1 MSQSL
6 TSSTSDNLALPETL
20 CDLQATIAEAGPTAT
35 GILWRLAESGRQLD
49 ANLVRLAPNEGVG
62 RHAEPDLDVLL
73 IVVAG
78 AGTMASDVG
87 ELALSEGAVT
97 WMPRHSARS
106 IAAGAEGLAYV
117 TVHRRRPGMQ
127 IRSRPD
133 HLPPPPPPHR

>member
-1 MSQSL
+1 MSQPL
-6 TSSTSDNLALPETL
+6 TSSTPEDLALPEML
-20 CDLQATIAEAGPTAT
+20 CDLDEIIAKAGSSAT
-35 GILWRLAESGRQLD
+35 GILWCLAESGRQLD
-49 ANLVRLAPNEGVG
+49 ANLVRLPPNEGVG

-78 AGTMASDVG
+78 AGTMTSEVG
-87 ELALSEGAVT
+87 ELALSEGTVT
-97 WMPRHSARS
+97 WMPRGSARS
-106 IAAGAEGLAYV
+106 LAAGAEGLCYV

>member
-1 MSQSL
+1 MSQPL
-6 TSSTSDNLALPETL
+6 TSRTSEDVALPEIL
-20 CDLQATIAEAGPTAT
+20 CDLDEIIAEAGSSGT
-35 GILWRLAESGRQLD
+35 GILWRLAENGRQLD

-78 AGTMASDVG
+78 AGTMTSDVG
-87 ELALSEGAVT
+87 DLALSEGRVT
-97 WMPRHSARS
+97 WMPRSSARS
-106 IAAGAEGLAYV
+106 LAAGAEGLCYV

-133 HLPPPPPPHR
+133 QLPPPPPHR